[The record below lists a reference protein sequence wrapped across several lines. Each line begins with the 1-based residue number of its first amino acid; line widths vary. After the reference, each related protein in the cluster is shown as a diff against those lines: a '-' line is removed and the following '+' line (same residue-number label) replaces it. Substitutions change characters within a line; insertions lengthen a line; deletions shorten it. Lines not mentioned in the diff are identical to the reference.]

1 MIGDSMTIQTVPETT
16 ETDFLLIGGGV
27 AGLYAAYC
35 AAQRGTVALITK
47 SALTESNSAWAQ
59 GGIAAAVSTDD
70 SPELHLKDTLTAGRN
85 LCHEKAVEILTREGP
100 ERVREVEALGA
111 NFDRKEGAYDL
122 GREGGHSR
130 RRILHSEGS
139 ATGGHLVNVL
149 TRRVRE
155 SSSIRVFEHTAAL
168 ELLSKDRR
176 CFGVLARDLSSG
188 ADRLFLAPQTIL
200 ATGGAAGLF
209 LRTTNPPTATGEGI
223 GLAYQAGAEVM
234 DMEFMQFHPTALYS
248 EGGRSF
254 LISEAVRG
262 EGAHLLNAAGERF
275 MLRYHEMGELAPRDV
290 VAAAI
295 NSEMKAANKQWV
307 FLSLEHL
314 GGDFVR
320 RRFPNIYEECL
331 KQGIDITRDRVPVA
345 PAAHYTIGGVRTD
358 LEGHTSM
365 EGLRACGEVAATG
378 VHGANRLASNSLL
391 ECLVFGKRAVECAG
405 GKKVSRSDWPARS
418 EHRERSAVE
427 NADVWRRLG
436 ELLTNRVGLVRDQT
450 GLCSAKRELDSLQ
463 SAGREM
469 SLDASNRL
477 TVASLMVQ
485 AALLRTESRGVHLRE
500 DFPHENPEWRKH
512 IVLQRGREP
521 RFVEL

>member
-1 MIGDSMTIQTVPETT
+1 MIIQPAMERT
-16 ETDFLLIGGGV
+16 EADFLLIGGGV
-27 AGLYAAYC
+27 AGLYAACC
-35 AAQRGTVALITK
+35 AAQRGSVALITK

-59 GGIAAAVSTDD
+59 GGIAAAVSPDD
-70 SPELHLKDTLTAGRN
+70 SPRFHLEDTLTAGRN
-85 LCHEKAVEILTREGP
+85 LCNEKAVEILTREGP
-100 ERVREVEALGA
+100 DRVHEVEALGA
-111 NFDRKEGAYDL
+111 NFDRKDGVYDL
-122 GREGGHSR
+122 GREGGHRR

-149 TRRVRE
+149 VRRVRE
-155 SSSIRVFEHTAAL
+155 SSAIQVFEHSAAL
-168 ELLSKDRR
+168 ELLTKDGR
-176 CFGVLARDLSSG
+176 CFGVRARELRSG
-188 ADRLFLAPQTIL
+188 AARLFLARNTIL

-209 LRTTNPPTATGEGI
+209 LRTTNPPTATGEGV

-248 EGGRSF
+248 RDGRSF

-290 VAAAI
+290 VSATI
-295 NSEMKAANKQWV
+295 HKEMKESKKDFV

-314 GGDFVR
+314 SGDFIR

-331 KQGIDITRDRVPVA
+331 KQGIDITRDLVPVA

-358 LEGHTSM
+358 LEGRTSV
-365 EGLRACGEVAATG
+365 EGLSACGEVAATG

-391 ECLVFGKRAVECAG
+391 ECLVFGKRAVESASGKSASVAG
-405 GKKVSRSDWPARS
+405 WKTSIEPAKRTAD
-418 EHRERSAVE
+418 ER
-427 NADVWRRLG
+427 ADETRRLG
-436 ELLTNRVGLVRDQT
+436 ILLTNQVGLVRDQA
-450 GLCSAKRELDSLQ
+450 GLCNAKRELDAMKA
-463 SAGREM
+463 AGGEYSSDSRH
-469 SLDASNRL
+469 RL

-485 AALLRTESRGVHLRE
+485 SALLRTESRGVHLRE
-500 DFPHENPEWRKH
+500 DFPTEDPSWRKH

-521 RFVEL
+521 RFLNL

>member
-1 MIGDSMTIQTVPETT
+1 MTILPAIETT
-16 ETDFLLIGGGV
+16 EADFLLIGGGV
-27 AGLYAAYC
+27 AGLYAAHC
-35 AAQRGTVALITK
+35 AAWRGSVALITK

-59 GGIAAAVSTDD
+59 GGIAAAVAPDD
-70 SPELHLKDTLTAGRN
+70 SPRFHLEDTLTAGRN
-85 LCHEKAVEILTREGP
+85 LCNEKAVEILTREGP
-100 ERVREVEALGA
+100 ERVHEVEALGA
-111 NFDRKEGAYDL
+111 HFDRKDGVYDL
-122 GREGGHSR
+122 GREGGHRR

-149 TRRVRE
+149 VRRVRE
-155 SSSIRVFEHTAAL
+155 CSTIHVFEHTAAL
-168 ELLSKDRR
+168 ELLTQDGR
-176 CFGVLARDLSSG
+176 CFGMRARDLRTG
-188 ADRLFLAPQTIL
+188 AARLFLSPHTIL

-209 LRTTNPPTATGEGI
+209 KRTTNPPTATGEGI

-262 EGAHLLNAAGERF
+262 EGAHLLNAAGDRF

-295 NSEMKAANKQWV
+295 HKEMAESKRDFV

-331 KQGIDITRDRVPVA
+331 KRGIDITRDRVPVA

-358 LEGHTSM
+358 LDGRTSL
-365 EGLRACGEVAATG
+365 EGLSACGEVAATG

-391 ECLVFGKRAVECAG
+391 ECLVFGKRAVE
-405 GKKVSRSDWPARS
+405 
-418 EHRERSAVE
+418 SAVGKSASH
-427 NADVWRRLG
+427 ADWQTSCEQPERTAEESAEETRQLG
-436 ELLTNRVGLVRDQT
+436 ILLTDRVGLVRSEA
-450 GLCSAKRELDSLQ
+450 GLCSAKRELENLQ
-463 SAGREM
+463 SAGGERPTN
-469 SLDASNRL
+469 ARHRL

-500 DFPHENPEWRKH
+500 DFPNEDPTWRKH

-521 RFVEL
+521 RFLNL